1 MVQKLASVW
10 ESLRTSLWFLPSLIV
25 GGAVALAL
33 GMIELD
39 GFSSR
44 EQLMERWPRLFG
56 AGAEGSRGLL
66 SAIAGSMITVAGVTF
81 SITVVALALASSQYT
96 SRILA
101 NFMRDRAN
109 QAVLGVF
116 VGVFAYSLV
125 VLRTIRGGEDG
136 LFVPAL
142 AVLVALVLALVAIG
156 FLIFFIHHIAA
167 SIQANSIIETTAR
180 ETRRAIDR
188 LFPSGVGVSAAAP
201 LDEQPSDGAPRE
213 WAQIPAAKTGYVQ
226 RVDGDVLFDIARAR
240 GVTLRMDCGIG
251 EFIIEGSRL
260 LSVDGAQ
267 PTDDMVDRT
276 NAAFTLGKQ
285 RTVTQDAAYG
295 IRQLVDV
302 ALKALSPGV
311 NDTTTATTCLDFLG
325 SLLARLIDRRIEAPY
340 RSDGCQLRL
349 ITRGPTFDRLLGE
362 AFEQIRQNAES
373 NVAVLVRLLEVLKLL
388 VERTTDGR
396 RQATMLRHV
405 QWITDSAGRGVP
417 AVQDR
422 ATIQAAAARVRAAAR
437 SPSDLGAA

>member
-1 MVQKLASVW
+1 MLQKLASVW

-25 GGAVALAL
+25 GGSVGLAL
-33 GMIELD
+33 GMVELD

-66 SAIAGSMITVAGVTF
+66 SAIASSMITVAGVTF

-136 LFVPAL
+136 VFVPGL

-167 SIQANSIIETTAR
+167 SIQANSIIATTAR
-180 ETRRAIDR
+180 ETLRAIDR
-188 LFPSGVGVSAAAP
+188 LFPVGVGVTAQGP
-201 LDEQPSDGAPRE
+201 LDEQPSDSAPLE
-213 WAQIPAAKTGYVQ
+213 WAPIPAAKTGYVQ
-226 RVDGDVLFDIARAR
+226 RVDGDALFDIARAS

-251 EFIIEGSRL
+251 EFIVEGSRL
-260 LSVDGAQ
+260 ASVSGSQAAAEV
-267 PTDDMVDRT
+267 VDRT
-276 NAAFTLGKQ
+276 NAAFTLGKR

-325 SLLARLIDRRIEAPY
+325 SLLARLVERRIEAPY
-340 RSDGCQLRL
+340 RSDDCTLRL
-349 ITRGPTFDRLLGE
+349 ITRGPTFDGLLNE
-362 AFEQIRQNAES
+362 SLEQIRQNAES
-373 NVAVLVRLLEVLKLL
+373 NVAVLVRLLEVLRLL
-388 VERTTDGR
+388 VERTTDAR
-396 RQATMLRHV
+396 RQEALLQHV

-422 ATIQAAAARVRAAAR
+422 ASIHAAAARVRTAAR
-437 SPSDLGAA
+437 RAG